1 MPLPPTTQRLQWL
14 LWALLAWAG
23 IIFGRLVWLQVIQ
36 HDELLRRAEHQQQ
49 RTEPVQALR
58 GSILDRTG
66 QPLAKT
72 LPADSV
78 AVDPQKI
85 PDLKIAADLLG
96 RTLNLDRSELYQ
108 RLQAYQGRGLH
119 FMWVAR
125 KLDAKPAERLRS
137 KKLPYVEFRTELR
150 RFYPQHELAS
160 HVVGSIGY
168 VDGSDAERGSGGIE
182 SSFEEDLAERPG
194 EARILNDGDARQ
206 TAYDSIVTR
215 APEAGADLTLSID
228 PNLQFEA
235 ERQLDKAIASS
246 HARTGSI
253 VAINP
258 YTGDILAMANYPRY
272 DPNLP
277 ASSDRDPAARSNLAI
292 STPFEPGSVFKV
304 VTLSAALESTNLTPD
319 SLFNCGNG
327 VLNLYGRLIHDTH
340 RYSILSMADVLAKSS
355 NIGAIQIAL
364 KTGEKSLYKY
374 QRLYGFGQKTG
385 IELSGESSGNLRDVK
400 QWMPSSIGSLAMGHE
415 VSVTSLQL
423 AVAGA
428 AIANGGL
435 KVKPRLVIAR
445 QKPGQPLQHIPA
457 EMPVRILRPETAITM
472 RQMMEGVVLRGTGR
486 GLANL
491 KGYTSGGKTGS
502 AQIYDAKARVYTHNY
517 NASFLGFA
525 PVANPQIVIAV
536 TLNHTTGG
544 TAGYGG
550 PVAAPVFREVAMDA
564 LRMLDVPKDL
574 PEGDTKL
581 ARHADP
587 PGDPSNDLSKK
598 AGLLTPPGQRPVSS
612 VTPPPVQEDASAST
626 ETSSPGRRPF
636 LEQDRRPFLTASAE
650 ASGGAHTPNLLG
662 KSLRSVLEE
671 SAAAGFQVEVRGSGL
686 ARSQDPAP
694 GAPIRPHATLRVQL
708 GR

>member
-1 MPLPPTTQRLQWL
+1 MRLSPTTQRLQWL

-23 IIFGRLVWLQVIQ
+23 IIFGRLVWLQVVR
-36 HDELLRRAEHQQQ
+36 HDDLLRMAEQQQQ
-49 RTEPVQALR
+49 RTDVVQALR

-85 PDLKIAADLLG
+85 PDLKVAADLLS
-96 RTLNLDRSELYQ
+96 RTLQIDGRDGRALLYQ
-108 RLQAYQGRGLH
+108 RLKSSQARGSH

-125 KLDAKPAERLRS
+125 KLDAKPADRLRS
-137 KKLPYVEFRTELR
+137 KKLPYVEFRSELR
-150 RFYPQHELAS
+150 RFYPHHELAS
-160 HVVGSIGY
+160 HVVGAIGY

-182 SSFEEDLAERPG
+182 SSFEEDLAGRPG
-194 EARILNDGDARQ
+194 LAKVLTDVRQ
-206 TAYDSIVTR
+206 TPYESVVTR

-228 PNLQFEA
+228 PNLQYEA

-258 YTGDILAMANYPRY
+258 YTGEILAMANYPRY

-277 ASSDRDPAARSNLAI
+277 PSSDADSAARSNLAI

-304 VTLSAALESTNLTPD
+304 VTLSAALETTNLTPD

-364 KTGEKSLYKY
+364 KTGEKPLYKY
-374 QRLYGFGQKTG
+374 QRLFGFGQKTG
-385 IELSGESSGNLRDVK
+385 IELAGESGGNLRDVK

-445 QKPGQPLQHIPA
+445 QKPGQPLQRIPG

-502 AQIYDAKARVYTHNY
+502 AQIYDAKVHAYTHNY

-536 TLNHTTGG
+536 TLNHTSGG
-544 TAGYGG
+544 SLGYGG

-574 PEGDTKL
+574 PDTDTKV
-581 ARHADP
+581 ARASEKNS
-587 PGDPSNDLSKK
+587 SNDLSNK
-598 AGLLTPPGQRPVSS
+598 AGLFAPPGQRAVSS
-612 VTPPPVQEDASAST
+612 VTPPPVREDASASA
-626 ETSSPGRRPF
+626 ETSSP
-636 LEQDRRPFLTASAE
+636 DRRPFLTASTE
-650 ASGGAHTPNLLG
+650 MSGGPRTPDFSG

-671 SAAAGFQVEVRGSGL
+671 SAAAGFPVEVHGSGL
-686 ARSQDPAP
+686 ARSQDPPP
-694 GAPIRPHATLRVQL
+694 GAPIRPHALVRVQL

>member
-1 MPLPPTTQRLQWL
+1 MHLTPTTQRLQWL
-14 LWALLAWAG
+14 LWGLLAWAG
-23 IIFGRLVWLQVIQ
+23 IIFGRLFWLQVIR
-36 HDELLRRAEHQQQ
+36 HDELLHMAEQQQ
-49 RTEPVQALR
+49 QKTEEVQALR

-85 PDLKIAADLLG
+85 PDLRIAADLLS
-96 RTLNLDRSELYQ
+96 RTLQVDRAQLFQ
-108 RLQAYQGRGLH
+108 RLRASQARGSH

-125 KLDAKPAERLRS
+125 KLDAKPAERLRG

-150 RFYPQHELAS
+150 RFYPHGTLAS

-182 SSFEEDLAERPG
+182 SSFEEDLAGRPG
-194 EARILNDGDARQ
+194 VARLLTDVHQ
-206 TAYDSIVTR
+206 TPYDSVVTR

-228 PNLQFEA
+228 PNLQYEA

-258 YTGDILAMANYPRY
+258 YTGEILAMANYPRY

-277 ASSDRDPAARSNLAI
+277 PSSDSDSAARSNLAI

-304 VTLSAALESTNLTPD
+304 VTLTAALETTNLTPD

-364 KTGEKSLYKY
+364 KTGEKPLYKY
-374 QRLYGFGQKTG
+374 QRLFGFGQKTG
-385 IELSGESSGNLRDVK
+385 IELAGESGGNLRDVK

-445 QKPGQPLQHIPA
+445 QKPGQPLQHIPG

-502 AQIYDAKARVYTHNY
+502 AQIYDAKVHAYTHNY

-544 TAGYGG
+544 SLGYGG

-574 PEGDTKL
+574 PETDTKL
-581 ARHADP
+581 ARGSDKNS
-587 PGDPSNDLSKK
+587 SNDLSHQ
-598 AGLLTPPGQRPVSS
+598 AGLFEPPGQRAVSS
-612 VTPPPVQEDASAST
+612 VTPPPVREDASASA
-626 ETSSPGRRPF
+626 ETSSP
-636 LEQDRRPFLTASAE
+636 DRRPFLTASAE
-650 ASGGAHTPNLLG
+650 MSGGPRTPDFSG

-671 SAAAGFQVEVRGSGL
+671 SAAAGFPVEVHGSGL
-686 ARSQDPAP
+686 ARSQDPPP
-694 GAPIRPHATLRVQL
+694 GAPIRPHALVRVQL

>member
-1 MPLPPTTQRLQWL
+1 MPLPPTAQRLRWL
-14 LWALLAWAG
+14 LWALLVWAG
-23 IIFGRLVWLQVIQ
+23 AIFLRLIWLQVIR
-36 HDELLRRAEHQQQ
+36 HDDLLRQAQQQQQ
-49 RTEPVQALR
+49 RTEQVQALR

-72 LPADSV
+72 LPADSI

-85 PDLKIAADLLG
+85 PDLKVAAARLAHALREDRDSLYRRLLAYH
-96 RTLNLDRSELYQ
+96 DRGS
-108 RLQAYQGRGLH
+108 H

-125 KLDAKPAERLRS
+125 KLDSAPAERVRAL
-137 KKLPYVEFRTELR
+137 KLPYVEFRTELR
-150 RFYPQHELAS
+150 RFYPKGTLAA
-160 HVVGSIGY
+160 HVVGAMGHT
-168 VDGSDAERGSGGIE
+168 DDSDAERGSAGIE
-182 SSFEEDLAERPG
+182 SSFDEDLAGRPG
-194 EARILNDGDARQ
+194 VAQVLTDAHQ
-206 TAYDSIVTR
+206 VPYESFVTQV
-215 APEAGADLTLSID
+215 PEAGADLTLSID
-228 PNLQFEA
+228 PNLQYDA

-258 YTGDILAMANYPRY
+258 YNGEILAMANYPRY
-272 DPNLP
+272 DPNKAP
-277 ASSDRDPAARSNLAI
+277 GRDEEPGARSNLAI

-304 VTLSAALESTNLTPD
+304 VTLSAALETTSLTPD

-327 VLNLYGRLIHDTH
+327 VLNLYGRVIHDTH

-364 KTGEKSLYKY
+364 KTGEKPLYKY
-374 QRLYGFGQKTG
+374 QRLFGFGQKTG
-385 IELSGESSGNLRDVK
+385 IELAGESGGTLRDVK

-445 QKPGQPLQHIPA
+445 QKPGQPLQRIPA

-491 KGYTSGGKTGS
+491 RGYTSGGKTGS
-502 AQIYDAKARVYTHNY
+502 AQIYDVKVHTYTHNY

-525 PVANPQIVIAV
+525 PVANPQVVIAV

-544 TAGYGG
+544 SLGYGG
-550 PVAAPVFREVAMDA
+550 PVAAPVFREVAMSA

-574 PEGDTKL
+574 PERDLVTTA
-581 ARHADP
+581 ARPANEKV
-587 PGDPSNDLSKK
+587 SSKDSSR
-598 AGLLTPPGQRPVSS
+598 AALFTPPGQRSVSS
-612 VTPPPVQEDASAST
+612 VTPPPVRED
-626 ETSSPGRRPF
+626 ESPA
-636 LEQDRRPFLTASAE
+636 DRRPFLTAQ
-650 ASGGAHTPNLLG
+650 ASGVRQAPDFIGM
-662 KSLRSVLEE
+662 SLRAVLEE
-671 SAAAGFQVEVRGSGL
+671 STASGVQVEYSNRGSGL
-686 ARSQDPAP
+686 VRSQDPPP
-694 GAPIRPHATLRVQL
+694 GSVLPAHTKVRVQF
-708 GR
+708 G

>member
-1 MPLPPTTQRLQWL
+1 MLLTPTTRRLQVL
-14 LWALLAWAG
+14 LWVLLAWAG
-23 IIFGRLVWLQVIQ
+23 VIFGRLIWLQVIR
-36 HDELLRRAEHQQQ
+36 HDELLRMAEQQQQ
-49 RTEPVQALR
+49 RIVEVQALR

-78 AVDPQKI
+78 VVDPQKI
-85 PDLKIAADLLG
+85 PDLKIAADKLSRAL
-96 RTLNLDRSELYQ
+96 RLDKSALYQ
-108 RLQAYQGRGLH
+108 RLRAYQARGSH

-125 KLDAKPAERLRS
+125 KLDSGPADRLRAQN
-137 KKLPYVEFRTELR
+137 LPYVEFRTELR
-150 RFYPQHELAS
+150 RFYPHHALAS
-160 HVVGSIGY
+160 HALGSIGY
-168 VDGSDAERGSGGIE
+168 VDGSDAERGSAGIE
-182 SSFEEDLAERPG
+182 ASFEEDLAGRPG
-194 EARILNDGDARQ
+194 LARELRDVHQ
-206 TAYDSIVTR
+206 TAYASVVTR
-215 APEAGADLTLSID
+215 APEAGSNLMLSID
-228 PNLQFEA
+228 PNLQYEA

-246 HARTGSI
+246 HAHTGSI
-253 VAINP
+253 IAINP
-258 YTGDILAMANYPRY
+258 YNGDILAMANYPRY

-277 ASSDRDPAARSNLAI
+277 ASEDGDPAARSNLAI

-304 VTLSAALESTNLTPD
+304 ITLSAALETTGLTPD

-327 VLNLYGRLIHDTH
+327 SINLYGRVIHDTH

-364 KTGEKSLYKY
+364 KTGERPLYKY
-374 QRLYGFGQKTG
+374 QRLFGFGQKTG
-385 IELSGESSGNLRDVK
+385 IELAGESGGNLRDVK

-428 AIANGGL
+428 VIANGGL

-445 QKPGQPLQHIPA
+445 QKPGQPLQRITP
-457 EMPVRILRPETAITM
+457 EQPVRILRPETAITM

-502 AQIYDAKARVYTHNY
+502 AQIYDAKAHIYTHNY

-536 TLNHTTGG
+536 TLNHTSGG

-574 PEGDTKL
+574 PEGEQRN
-581 ARHADP
+581 AAQ
-587 PGDPSNDLSKK
+587 PSPQNLSK
-598 AGLLTPPGQRPVSS
+598 AGLFAPPGQRSVSS
-612 VTPPPVQEDASAST
+612 VTPPPVREGAS
-626 ETSSPGRRPF
+626 
-636 LEQDRRPFLTASAE
+636 ASAE
-650 ASGGAHTPNLLG
+650 ASSPDRRLFLPEESQPVLTANAQTPGGRRTPDFLG
-662 KSLRSVLEE
+662 KSVRFVLEE
-671 SAAAGFQVEVRGSGL
+671 SMAAGFPVETHGEGL
-686 ARSQDPAP
+686 ARSQDPPP
-694 GAPIRPHATLRVQL
+694 GTPLRPHALVRVQF

>member
-14 LWALLAWAG
+14 LWALLVWAG
-23 IIFGRLVWLQVIQ
+23 AIFGRLVWLQVIR
-36 HDELLRRAEHQQQ
+36 HDELLRLAEQQQQ
-49 RTEPVQALR
+49 RTVEVQALR

-72 LPADSV
+72 LPAESI
-78 AVDPQKI
+78 AVDPTKI
-85 PDLKIAADLLG
+85 PDLKIAADILSRMLD
-96 RTLNLDRSELYQ
+96 LDRSQLYQ
-108 RLQAYQGRGLH
+108 RLRSYQARSSH

-125 KLDAKPAERLRS
+125 KLDAKPAERVRKLN
-137 KKLPYVEFRTELR
+137 LPYVEFRTELR
-150 RFYPQHELAS
+150 RFYPHGTLAS
-160 HVVGSIGY
+160 HVLGSIGY
-168 VDGSDAERGSGGIE
+168 LEGSDAERGSAGIE
-182 SSFEEDLAERPG
+182 ASFEEDLAGRPG
-194 EARILNDGDARQ
+194 LAHVFTDVHQ
-206 TAYDSIVTR
+206 TAYESFVTR
-215 APEAGADLTLSID
+215 APEAGSNLTLSID
-228 PNLQFEA
+228 PNLQYEA

-277 ASSDRDPAARSNLAI
+277 PGRDDAAARSNLAI

-304 VTLSAALESTNLTPD
+304 ITLSAAFESTNLTPD
-319 SLFNCGNG
+319 TLINCGNG
-327 VLNLYGRLIHDTH
+327 SINLYGRVIHDTH
-340 RYSILSMADVLAKSS
+340 RYSVLSVADVLAKSS

-364 KTGEKSLYKY
+364 RTGERPLYKY
-374 QRLYGFGQKTG
+374 QRLFGFGQKTG
-385 IELSGESSGNLRDVK
+385 IELAGESGGNLRDVK
-400 QWMPSSIGSLAMGHE
+400 QWMPSSVGSLAMGHE

-428 AIANGGL
+428 VVANGGL

-445 QKPGQPLQHIPA
+445 QKPGQPLQRIAP
-457 EMPVRILRPETAITM
+457 EPPVRILRPETAITM
-472 RQMMEGVVLRGTGR
+472 RQLMEGVVLRGTGR

-491 KGYTSGGKTGS
+491 RGYTSGGKTGS
-502 AQIYDAKARVYTHNY
+502 AQIYDAKAHVYTHNY

-536 TLNHTTGG
+536 TLNRTTGG

-574 PEGDTKL
+574 PEEELRATHS
-581 ARHADP
+581 AR
-587 PGDPSNDLSKK
+587 PGDSPQDLSKELSK
-598 AGLLTPPGQRPVSS
+598 AAGLFAPPGQRPVSS
-612 VTPPPVQEDASAST
+612 VTPPPVQDDASVSA
-626 ETSSPGRRPF
+626 ETSSP
-636 LEQDRRPFLTASAE
+636 DRRPFLTASAE
-650 ASGGAHTPNLLG
+650 MSGEPRAPDFLG

-671 SAAAGFQVEVRGSGL
+671 SAAAGFPVEVHGSGL
-686 ARSQDPAP
+686 ARSQEPPP
-694 GAPIRPHATLRVQL
+694 GTPVRPHALVRVQF

>member
-1 MPLPPTTQRLQWL
+1 MPLPPTTQRLQRL
-14 LWALLAWAG
+14 LWVLLAWAG
-23 IIFGRLVWLQVIQ
+23 IIFGRLVWLQVIR
-36 HDELLRRAEHQQQ
+36 HDELLRLAEQQQQ
-49 RTEPVQALR
+49 RTEEVQALR

-85 PDLKIAADLLG
+85 PDLKIAADLLA
-96 RTLNLDRSELYQ
+96 RTLEVDRSQLYQ
-108 RLQAYQGRGLH
+108 RLKGYQARGSH

-150 RFYPQHELAS
+150 RFYPHHALAS

-168 VDGSDAERGSGGIE
+168 VEGSEAERGSAGIE
-182 SSFEEDLAERPG
+182 SSFEEDLAGRPG
-194 EARILNDGDARQ
+194 VARIFTDVHQ
-206 TAYDSIVTR
+206 TPYESFVTR

-228 PNLQFEA
+228 PNLQYEA
-235 ERQLDKAIASS
+235 ERQLDKAIVSS

-277 ASSDRDPAARSNLAI
+277 ASSDEDPAARSNLAI

-304 VTLSAALESTNLTPD
+304 VTVSAALETTNLTPD
-319 SLFNCGNG
+319 TLINCGNG
-327 VLNLYGRLIHDTH
+327 SINLYGRVIHDTH
-340 RYSILSMADVLAKSS
+340 SYSILSVADVLAKSS

-364 KTGEKSLYKY
+364 KTGERPLYKY
-374 QRLYGFGQKTG
+374 QRLFGFGQKTG
-385 IELSGESSGNLRDVK
+385 IELAGESGGNLRDVN
-400 QWMPSSIGSLAMGHE
+400 QWMASSIGSLAMGHE

-423 AVAGA
+423 AVLGA
-428 AIANGGL
+428 VVANGGL

-445 QKPGQPLQHIPA
+445 QKPGQPLQRIAP
-457 EMPVRILRPETAITM
+457 EPPVRILRPETAITM
-472 RQMMEGVVLRGTGR
+472 RQLMEGVVLRGTGR

-502 AQIYDAKARVYTHNY
+502 AQIYDAKAHVYTHNY

-544 TAGYGG
+544 SAGYGG

-574 PEGDTKL
+574 PESDPKL
-581 ARHADP
+581 ARKSDLFK
-587 PGDPSNDLSKK
+587 DSTRDSTKDSSNDLSTR
-598 AGLLTPPGQRPVSS
+598 AGLFAPPGQRPVSS
-612 VTPPPVQEDASAST
+612 VTPPPVREDVSASA
-626 ETSSPGRRPF
+626 ETSSP
-636 LEQDRRPFLTASAE
+636 DRRPFLTASAE
-650 ASGGAHTPNLLG
+650 MSGGSRTPDFSG

-671 SAAAGFQVEVRGSGL
+671 SAAAGFPVEVHGSGL
-686 ARSQDPAP
+686 ARSQDPPP
-694 GAPIRPHATLRVQL
+694 GAPIRPHALVRVQL